1 MTIGTGVG
9 GAIMCDGRLLR
20 GSRGQAGEIGA
31 GFKTETRE
39 NADENWMNYDEMYI
53 YIDITCITYYQYDEM
68 TIKVLRTLLKVDS
81 NISIYVS
88 LSV

>member
-39 NADENWMNYDEMYI
+39 NADEN
-53 YIDITCITYYQYDEM
+53 
-68 TIKVLRTLLKVDS
+68 
-81 NISIYVS
+81 
-88 LSV
+88 

>member
-53 YIDITCITYYQYDEM
+53 YRYNLY
-68 TIKVLRTLLKVDS
+68 
-81 NISIYVS
+81 NILSIIMMK
-88 LSV
+88 

>member
-39 NADENWMNYDEMYI
+39 NADENWMNYEEMY
-53 YIDITCITYYQYDEM
+53 ITCITYYQCDEM
-68 TIKVLRTLLKVDS
+68 TIKILRTLLKVDS
-81 NISIYVS
+81 NIPICV
-88 LSV
+88 